1 VLCDEA
7 RLDVRQ
13 VIFVDAH
20 AHLHRDRHSGR
31 AGRLDRS
38 RHDATEEP
46 PPPWQRGAAALAG
59 HLGDRAA
66 EVHVNVVGEI
76 LLNDH
81 PDRRRDHGWVHP
93 VQLDTARSLN
103 GLEGQHPHRLGVAL
117 HQSPRG
123 HHLAD
128 VQPTVGAS
136 GSLAL
141 LTAEPPEGDVGDPR
155 HRGEDNGRANQVRP
169 DRERRGH
176 VPEHGTGSARVGNP
190 MWRALVGTV
199 TLATNKPERRE
210 RLMKP
215 WRGEAV
221 ARTAAA
227 VAVAAALSLA
237 ACSSN
242 GAPPAGG
249 NSALGEAPAG
259 MGGSGDPGAPPSPAP
274 TPEPISTVVQAKGFL
289 QAPDAGNGGSAEIL
303 PSSRVSEARINP
315 CGGAL
320 PSDKQR
326 VARAAAFVVYRFND
340 IPDST
345 PDGTAYEVI
354 SRYSGDGASAYLKDL
369 RDAVSRCPSRTEG
382 EISYTFAIADSGFAG
397 DESVLV
403 KEPGT

>member
-1 VLCDEA
+1 
-7 RLDVRQ
+7 
-13 VIFVDAH
+13 
-20 AHLHRDRHSGR
+20 
-31 AGRLDRS
+31 
-38 RHDATEEP
+38 
-46 PPPWQRGAAALAG
+46 
-59 HLGDRAA
+59 
-66 EVHVNVVGEI
+66 
-76 LLNDH
+76 
-81 PDRRRDHGWVHP
+81 
-93 VQLDTARSLN
+93 
-103 GLEGQHPHRLGVAL
+103 
-117 HQSPRG
+117 
-123 HHLAD
+123 
-128 VQPTVGAS
+128 
-136 GSLAL
+136 
-141 LTAEPPEGDVGDPR
+141 
-155 HRGEDNGRANQVRP
+155 
-169 DRERRGH
+169 
-176 VPEHGTGSARVGNP
+176 
-190 MWRALVGTV
+190 
-199 TLATNKPERRE
+199 
-210 RLMKP
+210 MKP

-403 KEPGT
+403 KETATYDFMGTEVNQEVLIAAVRLGQLIILIDAHGWEMSSAVRADVDRLVAAALVRAVEA